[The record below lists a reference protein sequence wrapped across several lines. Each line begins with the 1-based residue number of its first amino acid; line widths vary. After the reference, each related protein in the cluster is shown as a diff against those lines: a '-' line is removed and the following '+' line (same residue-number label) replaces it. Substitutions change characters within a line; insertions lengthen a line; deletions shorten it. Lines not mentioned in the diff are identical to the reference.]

1 MINYAHMLGKKKKKK
16 KIMYKEHNK
25 KRGTLKNVEGYMGAN
40 SSYLEIK

>member
-1 MINYAHMLGKKKKKK
+1 MLTCLAKKKKKK
-16 KIMYKEHNK
+16 KRIMYKEHNK